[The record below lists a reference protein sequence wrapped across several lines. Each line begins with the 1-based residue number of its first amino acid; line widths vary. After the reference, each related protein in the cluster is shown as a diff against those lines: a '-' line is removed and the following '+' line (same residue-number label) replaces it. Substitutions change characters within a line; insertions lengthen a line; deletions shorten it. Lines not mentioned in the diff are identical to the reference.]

1 MKNPKSI
8 LITGASSGIGK
19 AMALNY
25 ANEGITL
32 FIAGQNEKRLKETL
46 TECQLKK
53 ATVYSKVISVED
65 QKSMAEW
72 IKESDHIMPLDLVI
86 ANAGIGLGFKPD
98 EQDIADHTAQVFAVN
113 VQGVFNTVHPAIDV
127 MKPRGGG
134 QIAMVSSLAGYHGM
148 PSAPAYSTS
157 KATVKSYGEALRGLY
172 ARYGL
177 EVNVICPGFVRSRI
191 TDKNDFPMPFFMEAE
206 KAAKIIEKGLAK
218 NKGRIAFP
226 WQTNLIFSML
236 TNLIP
241 EWILEKILS
250 RMPDK

>member
-25 ANEGITL
+25 AKEGTTL
-32 FIAGQNEKRLKETL
+32 FISGQNEKRLEEVAK
-46 TECQLKK
+46 ECQAQN
-53 ATVYSKVISVED
+53 ATVYLKLITVED
-65 QKSMAEW
+65 QNSMSKW
-72 IKESDHIMPLDLVI
+72 IIESDKIAPLDLVI
-86 ANAGIGLGFKPD
+86 ANAGIGVGFKPHED
-98 EQDIADHTAQVFAVN
+98 DIADHTAQVFSVN
-113 VQGVFNTVHPAIDV
+113 VNGVFNTVHPAIDI
-127 MKPRGGG
+127 MKPRGSG
-134 QIAMVSSLAGYHGM
+134 QIAMVSSLAAYHGM

-157 KATVKSYGEALRGLY
+157 KATVKAYGEALRGLY

-206 KAAKIIEKGLAK
+206 KAAKIIEKGLTK

-250 RMPDK
+250 QMPDK